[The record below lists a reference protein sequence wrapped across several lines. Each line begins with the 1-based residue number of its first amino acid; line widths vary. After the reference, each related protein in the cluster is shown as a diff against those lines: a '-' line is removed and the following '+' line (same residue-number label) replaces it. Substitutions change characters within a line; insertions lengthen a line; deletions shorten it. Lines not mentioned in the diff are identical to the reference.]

1 MLQITVVARGPGA
14 KKAGPAAECGAALPY
29 KASERGGQSVDDQVS
44 WARAELQCKKRV
56 APQIEICQIWTDAS
70 ERNAKVT
77 DSAVDYG
84 FRDEASRWIA
94 VTSRDKSADGVFWY
108 GVKST
113 GVYCRPHCPSKPARR
128 ENVTFYTSIADA
140 ELHGYRPCKRCK
152 PDRGDLEDAN
162 AAAIATACRLIEQ
175 AEEPL
180 VLEVLAQSVGMS
192 PFHFHRTFKA
202 VTGVTPK
209 QYAMG
214 QRGQRVAEKLAG
226 KGSVTTAIYDGGFNS
241 PSRFYA
247 KAEGMLG
254 MKPST
259 YKRGGIGENI
269 QFHISSCSLGY
280 LLVAATGKG
289 ICSIRF
295 GDTPMELQAELN
307 QLFPQA
313 HILEGD
319 AEFSKV
325 VSETLAFVE
334 QPGAKFNLPLDI
346 RGTAFQQR
354 VWAALQKIPLGK
366 TASYQDVAKSIGNP
380 AAVRAVA
387 GACAAN
393 PVAVAVPCHRVVKA
407 DGALSGYR
415 WGVGR
420 KEKLLKREG
429 AR

>member
-1 MLQITVVARGPGA
+1 MQNHAHAV
-14 KKAGPAAECGAALPY
+14 
-29 KASERGGQSVDDQVS
+29 SEF
-44 WARAELQCKKRV
+44 K
-56 APQIEICQIWTDAS
+56 
-70 ERNAKVT
+70 
-77 DSAVDYG
+77 
-84 FRDEASRWIA
+84 DEASRWSA
-94 VTSRDKSADGVFWY
+94 VTSRDKAADGVFWY

-128 ENVTFYTSIADA
+128 ENVTFHASIADA
-140 ELHGYRPCKRCK
+140 EQHGYRPCKRCK
-152 PDRGDLEDAN
+152 PDQGDIEDGN
-162 AAAIATACRLIEQ
+162 AVAIARACRLIEQ

-180 VLEVLAQSVGMS
+180 ALEGLAQSVALS
-192 PFHFHRTFKA
+192 PFHFHRIFKA

-241 PSRFYA
+241 SSRFYA

-259 YKRGGIGENI
+259 YKRGGVGEDI
-269 QFHISSCSLGY
+269 QFHIAKCSLGY
-280 LLVAATGKG
+280 LIVAATGKG

-295 GDTPMELQAELN
+295 GDTPADLQAELR

-319 AEFSKV
+319 EAFSKV

-334 QPGAKFNLPLDI
+334 QPQDMFNLPLDI

-354 VWAALQKIPLGK
+354 VWAALRKIPLGK
-366 TASYQDVAKSIGNP
+366 TASYQEVATSIGKP

-415 WGVGR
+415 WGVER
-420 KEKLLKREG
+420 KAKLLKREG